1 MEVAMN
7 KSKNPGV
14 EHQNPEQAARTGGE
28 AVSDPHPGSVSDGT
42 HPEASETKL
51 PRGADDRHTER
62 RPT

>member
-1 MEVAMN
+1 MN
-7 KSKNPGV
+7 RSKNPGV
-14 EHQNPEQAARTGGE
+14 EHQNPEQAPRTGGE
-28 AVSDPHPGSVSDGT
+28 EVSDPHPGSGT

>member
-1 MEVAMN
+1 MEVAMK

-14 EHQNPEQAARTGGE
+14 DYQNPEQAARTGGE
-28 AVSDPHPGSVSDGT
+28 EVSDPHPGSVSDGT

-62 RPT
+62 RPR

>member
-1 MEVAMN
+1 MN
-7 KSKNPGV
+7 KGKNPGV
-14 EHQNPEQAARTGGE
+14 EYRNLEQAPRTRGE
-28 AVSDPHPGSVSDGT
+28 EVSDPHPGSVSDGT